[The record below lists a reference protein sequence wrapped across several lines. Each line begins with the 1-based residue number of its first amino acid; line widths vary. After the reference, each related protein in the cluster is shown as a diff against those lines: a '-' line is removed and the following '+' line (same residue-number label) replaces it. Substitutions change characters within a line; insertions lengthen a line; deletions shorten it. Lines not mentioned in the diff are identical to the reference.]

1 MVLILFPIVF
11 LQDSRLLIFY
21 SDLLIVPCCMDQGKK
36 RCILFAIFYESVDL
50 FIFSLS
56 FFYSYI
62 FQFPIRISF
71 TFLVYSLKSYFAPKC
86 GSAQWNLVLVCKL
99 CDFLS
104 ICLYFPLSLH
114 FIYVV
119 AYLLMLQNI
128 SEFQM
133 STFSFS

>member
-1 MVLILFPIVF
+1 MSNCHSVTQLLRALLAFTSSRMTPETRDLWNILSEWKGNMSNI
-11 LQDSRLLIFY
+11 LTTLKNYDIF
-21 SDLLIVPCCMDQGKK
+21 
-36 RCILFAIFYESVDL
+36 
-50 FIFSLS
+50 
-56 FFYSYI
+56 
-62 FQFPIRISF
+62 F
-71 TFLVYSLKSYFAPKC
+71 TFLFTPPTPNPNPVNHFFVYSLKSYFPPKC
-86 GSAQWNLVLVCKL
+86 WSAQWNLVLVCKL